1 MKIKTKIFSFFAGAV
16 VFAGCLKDKDYD
28 DGKIQSLRSQG
39 DQKVVSIGLTA
50 TSTDN
55 HLVLVFDNVDK
66 DTSFELVPI
75 QLPSRATEDVKVSVT
90 LNPALIGDYNGLNGT
105 VHDVAPDNI
114 YTILNPADTSGYI
127 VTIPKGS
134 YTGYLSLKINPRSFL
149 GNDYAIGFQISKVP
163 AGYLI
168 SSNLGSGITAV
179 AIKNDWDGVYSY
191 KGYSLRAG
199 DATLTGNFSG
209 KEMSLITA
217 GATSVSFGSLAL
229 WGDGN
234 GLIGIGNPVLE
245 IDNSGTPPYPV
256 TISSSGGAT
265 NAPGYNSKYDPATK
279 TFYVS
284 FTWGAGPA
292 ARLST
297 DTLTFLRAR

>member
-1 MKIKTKIFSFFAGAV
+1 MKLYSKIFSLVASAV
-16 VFAGCLKDKDYD
+16 FFAGCLKDKDYD

-66 DTSFELVPI
+66 DTTLELVPI
-75 QLPSRATEDVKVSVT
+75 QLPSRAEQDVNVSVT
-90 LNPALIGDYNGLNGT
+90 LNPALIGSYNEANGT
-105 VHDVAPDNI
+105 VHDVAPGNL
-114 YTILNPADTSGYI
+114 YTILNPADSSGYV

-134 YTGYLSLKINPRSFL
+134 YTGYLSIKLNPRSFL
-149 GNDYAIGFQISKVP
+149 GNDYAIGFQVAKVP

-168 SSNLGSGITAV
+168 SSNLGSGIVAV
-179 AIKNDWDGVYSY
+179 AIKNDWDGVYNY

-209 KEMSLITA
+209 KEMSLVTA
-217 GATSVSFGSLAL
+217 GATSVSFAKLAV

-234 GLIGIGNPVLE
+234 SQIGIGNPVLQ
-245 IDNSGTPPYPV
+245 IDNTGNPPYPV
-256 TISSSGGAT
+256 TITSSGGAK
-265 NAPGYNSKYDPATK
+265 NAPGYDSRYDPDTK
-279 TFYVS
+279 TFYIS

-297 DTLTFLRAR
+297 DTLTYVRPR

>member
-1 MKIKTKIFSFFAGAV
+1 MKLYSKITGLLAAAV
-16 VFAGCLKDKDYD
+16 FFAGCLKDKDYE
-28 DGKIQSLRSQG
+28 DGKIQSLRSLG

-50 TSTDN
+50 ASTDN

-168 SSNLGSGITAV
+168 SSNLGSGVAAV
-179 AIKNDWDGVYSY
+179 AIKNDWDGIYSY
-191 KGYSLRAG
+191 KGYSLRGG
-199 DATLTGNFSG
+199 DASLTGNFSG

-217 GATSVSFGSLAL
+217 GATSLSFGSLAV

-234 GLIGIGNPVLE
+234 SLIGIGNPVLE

-256 TISSSGGAT
+256 NITSSGGAI
-265 NAPGYNSKYDPATK
+265 NAPGYNSRYDPDTK
-279 TFYVS
+279 TFYIS
-284 FTWGAGPA
+284 FTWGGGPSS
-292 ARLST
+292 RLST
-297 DTLTFLRAR
+297 DTLTYLRPR